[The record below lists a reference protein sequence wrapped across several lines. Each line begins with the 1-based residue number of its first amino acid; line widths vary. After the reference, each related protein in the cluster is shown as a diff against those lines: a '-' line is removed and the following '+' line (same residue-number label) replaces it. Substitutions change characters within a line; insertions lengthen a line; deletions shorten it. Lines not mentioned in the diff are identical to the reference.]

1 MYFVNNFFLSDINI
15 TTEYI
20 CAGAPKLIQ
29 GEAPC
34 VRSFMDDLFLKSA
47 TLNGTQELL
56 NEANIALSSP
66 QTSKIKVFGVN

>member
-1 MYFVNNFFLSDINI
+1 MYFINNFFLSDMNI
-15 TTEYI
+15 IIEHI

-29 GEAPC
+29 SKAPC

-47 TLNGTQELL
+47 TLNGAQELL

-66 QTSKIKVFGVN
+66 QTSKIKVLGVN